1 MRDAAMFMF
10 VNPLI
15 SIPLKPLVDKSF
27 SRFALSRAE
36 QFTSA
41 LFGVRWIVLLGMFL
55 GFLVCTALLL
65 APQPAQANEAPPH
78 IRANIPDATLVGT
91 GRFTWF
97 AFHVYDGTLY
107 APASKYAVGR
117 PFALELA
124 YARNLKGADIARRSM
139 DEITRLGI
147 GSDAE
152 RAEWLLALT
161 KLFPDVRENDRLTGV
176 ALGARAPFYLNGK
189 PAGEISGAKLV
200 QAFFAIWLD
209 ERTTA
214 PGFRRKLLGL
224 DP

>member
-1 MRDAAMFMF
+1 MRNLAAFI
-10 VNPLI
+10 L
-15 SIPLKPLVDKSF
+15 
-27 SRFALSRAE
+27 A
-36 QFTSA
+36 
-41 LFGVRWIVLLGMFL
+41 
-55 GFLVCTALLL
+55 ALL
-65 APQPAQANEAPPH
+65 QAPPMAWASEVPQH
-78 IRANIPDATLVGT
+78 IRANIPDATPVGT

-107 APASKYAVGR
+107 APASKYASGR

-124 YARNLKGADIARRSM
+124 YARSLKGAEIAKRSI
-139 DEITRLGI
+139 DEIARLGI

-152 RAEWLLALT
+152 RVEWLAALT
-161 KLFPDVRENDRLTGV
+161 KLFPDVKENDRLTGV
-176 ALGARAPFYLNGK
+176 ALGARAPFYFNGK
-189 PAGEISGAKLV
+189 SVGEISDVKLA

>member
-1 MRDAAMFMF
+1 MREAGLQRGAARSMTM
-10 VNPLI
+10 PW
-15 SIPLKPLVDKSF
+15 KPLVDKGF
-27 SRFALSRAE
+27 SHFFLSAV
-36 QFTSA
+36 TPVA
-41 LFGVRWIVLLGMFL
+41 GTLLGVL
-55 GFLVCTALLL
+55 AGAALLIT
-65 APQPAQANEAPPH
+65 PPPAAANEAPQH

-97 AFHVYDGTLY
+97 AFHVYDGALY
-107 APASKYAVGR
+107 APASKYAAGR

-124 YARNLKGADIARRSM
+124 YARSLKGADIARRSI
-139 DEITRLGI
+139 DEIARLGI

-152 RAEWLLALT
+152 RAEWLMALT

-176 ALGARAPFYLNGK
+176 ALGARTPFYFNGK
-189 PAGEISGAKLV
+189 PAGEISDAKLA